1 VAMLEDA
8 ASWLASQTLES
19 LSVPVLYRTRGGER
33 FDARAVIGST
43 VYEAQDGGG
52 VVVRT
57 ETRDFIVPAAQLPRE
72 PSRGDSVVWRGT
84 VYEVLAPDGSPC
96 WRWSDAY
103 HNMKRIHTK
112 EVGKEED
119 DG

>member
-1 VAMLEDA
+1 MMLAEA
-8 ASWLASQTLES
+8 AEWLSAQTLEH
-19 LSVPVLYRTRGGER
+19 LSVPVLYRTRDGQAFE
-33 FDARAVIGST
+33 ARAVIGST
-43 VYEAQDGGG
+43 VYEAADGGG

-57 ETRDFIVPAAQLPRE
+57 ETRDFIVPAAQLQIE
-72 PSRGDSVVWRGT
+72 PSRGDSIVWRGT

>member
-1 VAMLEDA
+1 MAMLEEA
-8 ASWLASQTLES
+8 ASWLASRTLES
-19 LSVPVLYRTRGGER
+19 LSVPVLYRTRGGEATE
-33 FDARAVIGST
+33 ARAVIGST
-43 VYEAQDGGG
+43 VYEAHDGGG
-52 VVVRT
+52 MIVRT
-57 ETRDFIVPAAQLPRE
+57 ETRDFIIPAAMLGHE
-72 PSRGDSVVWRGT
+72 PARGDSVVWRGT